1 MAPMGEDAWRRKLD
15 GSDQGARPLRRF
27 WRSLPLP
34 PRCKMCLR
42 PFAGPGGAVM
52 RMISLGP
59 WHKNPK
65 FCRGCYQAIDAH
77 RGGAEVELSM
87 LFADVRGSTGMA
99 ERMTPSAFT
108 DLLNRFYAVASRELV
123 ARDAVVDK
131 FVGDEVV
138 GLFIP
143 GMAGLDHARVAIDAA
158 RALLRETGHGA
169 PGGPW
174 IPVGA
179 GVHTGVAFVGSIGG
193 GGEDGAG
200 GGGEGGVTD
209 FTALGDAV
217 NATARLASLAGPG
230 EILVTDS
237 AADAAGVDPTGLER
251 RHLELRGRAEP
262 MDVVVLR
269 GGAEVPVGAG
279 S

>member
-1 MAPMGEDAWRRKLD
+1 
-15 GSDQGARPLRRF
+15 
-27 WRSLPLP
+27 
-34 PRCKMCLR
+34 MCLR

-52 RMISLGP
+52 RMINLGP

-87 LFADVRGSTGMA
+87 LFADVRGSTGIA
-99 ERMTPSAFT
+99 EGMTPRAFT

-143 GMAGLDHARVAIDAA
+143 GMAGLDHARVAVDAA
-158 RALLRETGHGA
+158 RALLRETGHGTA
-169 PGGPW
+169 GGPW

-193 GGEDGAG
+193 D
-200 GGGEGGVTD
+200 GEGGSGGDVTD

-230 EILVTDS
+230 EILVTESAVDS
-237 AADAAGVDPTGLER
+237 AGLDPSGLER
-251 RHLELRGRAEP
+251 RHLELRGRTEP
-262 MDVVVLR
+262 MDVVVL
-269 GGAEVPVGAG
+269 GSGAEGAAG
-279 S
+279 AAS